1 MTPQRSAGVALILLF
16 LVAHLFYLPRTLEDL
31 DSINFAL
38 GVRQFDVSRHQPHP
52 PGYPVYI
59 ALSKASTL
67 VLRAAG
73 VDAASSRGLAIWSA
87 IGAAAAL
94 PALFLFF
101 RRLEGRES
109 LSWWATVLIAL
120 SPLFWFTALRPLSDM
135 LGFAVSMWVLAL
147 VAGNASGR
155 PLVIGSLLAGLAV
168 GIRTQTAV
176 LTFPF
181 LLYALARRR
190 NAGEVARAVGA
201 VAVGGL
207 AWAVPMF
214 IASGGLSAYLAAL
227 SFQADAD
234 LSGSIVNL
242 WSHHSIRDIVNAAMN
257 TFVWP
262 WDWWPGLA
270 VCVLAFAGLLRLT
283 WRSWPVTMTLAIAF
297 VPYVIFHLLFH
308 ETVTTRYALP
318 LLPLIAY
325 AALAALEGLPGRA
338 MQGAAIGLSL
348 ISLIA
353 TLPAARHYGR
363 EGAPV
368 FRAFDE
374 MAATAHG
381 GGGRVDTIGFHA
393 SFRRAIEWSEQI
405 LPAATAKA
413 PHGREWLSLVTLWR
427 ARPDATVW
435 FAADPKRTDLALFDG
450 RVRELARAYRWGFPE
465 PPYVGGA
472 RPGNMDWYTMQPPA
486 WMLDR
491 GWSITA
497 ETGGVT
503 ARDRFGPHLAPTV
516 AWLRRQA
523 GPVTLMIGG
532 RNLGPPSRLLEI
544 SLNGAPLPPV
554 ILPANYF
561 LTRID
566 LPAGALTGAAHY
578 QPLELR
584 TSGSE
589 QLLLEQFD
597 SQPEGVPMLG
607 LDAGWQEPEFNPA
620 TGLAWRWMSERA
632 DLWVRPVGRA
642 VTLRI
647 EGESPLRYFD
657 AAPKVR
663 VLAGDREIASFELS
677 ADFDQSIAVPA
688 DALAHANGRLRIE
701 SSRFFVP
708 AERDGGAD
716 RRRLA
721 LRIFK
726 VHVE

>member
-1 MTPQRSAGVALILLF
+1 MTSQRSAGVALILLF
-16 LVAHLFYLPRTLEDL
+16 LLAHLVFLPRTLEDL

-87 IGAAAAL
+87 IGGAAAL

-101 RRLEGRES
+101 RRLERRDALS
-109 LSWWATVLIAL
+109 LWATVLLAL
-120 SPLFWFTALRPLSDM
+120 SPLYWFTALRPLSDM
-135 LGFAVSMWVLAL
+135 IGFAASMWVLAL
-147 VAGNASGR
+147 VAGDPSRRSLLA
-155 PLVIGSLLAGLAV
+155 GSLIAGLAV

-190 NAGEVARAVGA
+190 NAGDAARSLGA
-201 VAVGGL
+201 IAAGGFL
-207 AWAVPMF
+207 WAIPMF
-214 IASGGLSAYLAAL
+214 LASGGPSTYLAAL

-234 LSGSIVNL
+234 LGGGIRNL
-242 WSHHSIRDIVNAAMN
+242 WAHHSIRDILTATLN

-262 WDWWPGLA
+262 WDWWPGIA
-270 VCVLAFAGLLRLT
+270 VCVLAAAGVLRLT
-283 WRSWPVTMTLAIAF
+283 WRSLPVAMALAIAF
-297 VPYVIFHLLFH
+297 VPYAIFHLLFH

-318 LLPLIAY
+318 LMPLIAY
-325 AALAALEGLPGRA
+325 AAMAALEGLPGRA
-338 MQGAAIGLSL
+338 MPGAAVGLSL

-353 TLPAARHYGR
+353 TVPAARHYGR
-363 EGAPV
+363 EGAPA
-368 FRAFDE
+368 FRAFDD

-381 GGGRVDTIGFHA
+381 GGGRVDAIGFHA

-405 LPAATAKA
+405 LPAAAAKA

-427 ARPDATVW
+427 ARPDAIVW

-450 RVRELARAYRWGFPE
+450 RVRDLARAYRWGFPE
-465 PPYVGGA
+465 PPFVGGA
-472 RPGNMDWYTMQPPA
+472 RPGSVDWYTMQPPA

-497 ETGGVT
+497 EVGGVT
-503 ARDRFGPHLAPTV
+503 AKDRLGPHIAPAV
-516 AWLRRQA
+516 AWLKRQP

-532 RNLGPPSRLLEI
+532 RNLGPASRTLTV
-544 SLNGAPLPPV
+544 SLNGNPLPPV
-554 ILPANYF
+554 VLPAGFF
-561 LTRID
+561 LTGID
-566 LPAGALTGAAHY
+566 LPAGALSGAANY
-578 QPLELR
+578 QALELR
-584 TSGSE
+584 TNGTE

-597 SQPEGVPMLG
+597 AQPEGVPMSG
-607 LDAGWQEPEFNPA
+607 FDAGWQEPEFNPA

-642 VTLRI
+642 VTLHI
-647 EGESPLRYFD
+647 EGESPLTYFD
-657 AAPKVR
+657 APPRVR
-663 VLAGDREIASFELS
+663 VLAGEREIASFDPS
-677 ADFDQSIAVPA
+677 ADFDQSISVPA
-688 DALAHANGRLRIE
+688 DALAQSNGRLRIE

-708 AERDGGAD
+708 AERGQGAD
-716 RRRLA
+716 QRHLA
-721 LRIFK
+721 LRIFR